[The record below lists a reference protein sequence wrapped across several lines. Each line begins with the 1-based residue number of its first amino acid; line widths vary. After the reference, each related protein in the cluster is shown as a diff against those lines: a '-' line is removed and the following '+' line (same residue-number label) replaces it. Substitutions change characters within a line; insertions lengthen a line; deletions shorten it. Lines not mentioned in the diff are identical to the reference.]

1 MINPNTNF
9 LLDFEARLQDNQDSI
24 FLEDESI
31 QQAIQIGNTILNPS
45 QRWQTY
51 LNALALFG
59 FEQWIRSRDLD
70 LIIDRRQ
77 CSLLKPQYANFLEG
91 VCNLQIGD
99 FKLCLLAMGTMFDEV
114 ILFPRIICD
123 RPEYTAHFY
132 VFVSVDE
139 EQERVNIEGFLSYS
153 QLVERQ
159 LQVRSDWMYQIPLTW
174 FDSNIENL
182 LLYLRCLEPTAIN
195 LPSLESDRTSSLRQL
210 QSELTPLI
218 PQLQSLHRP
227 LWEIL
232 TWEQG
237 SLLLTTPELVNWLY
251 NIRRESRLGQNRA
264 TITNKLSQI
273 VQHLDRGVINV
284 NLWLQEELDRV
295 SQNLAW
301 MLIPSEVLVPSELR
315 SLALSNQIL
324 NFEQLEGFLRN
335 LRRTGIEIPSEIC
348 GGYKDFNLDNNS
360 LRLYALTW
368 SMLSEDNLPEWTLL
382 LILGAQPSQ
391 IMPQEIQLKVSD
403 ATGILDE
410 QLLEQTRENTY
421 LYTLVIGA
429 LYEQF
434 SVAISL
440 SNGETLTL
448 PPFAFIDSR
457 SL

>member
-1 MINPNTNF
+1 MINPNTDF
-9 LLDFEARLQDNQDSI
+9 LLDFEARSLASI
-24 FLEDESI
+24 FLYDESI
-31 QQAIQIGNTILNPS
+31 QQALQISNTILNPS
-45 QRWQTY
+45 QKWQTY

-59 FEQWIRSRDLD
+59 FEQWIRDRDLD
-70 LIIDRRQ
+70 LIIDRKQ

-91 VCNLQIGD
+91 VCNLKVGD
-99 FKLCLLAMGTMFDEV
+99 FKLCLVAMGTMFDEA
-114 ILFPRIICD
+114 ISFPRIICD
-123 RPEYTAHFY
+123 RPEYVAHFY
-132 VFVSVDE
+132 VFLSVDE

-153 QLVERQ
+153 QLVECQ
-159 LQVRSDWMYQIPLTW
+159 LQARSDWTYQIPLTW
-174 FDSNIENL
+174 FDSNLENL

-195 LPSLESDRTSSLRQL
+195 LPSLESDNTLSLRQL

-218 PQLQSLHRP
+218 PQLQSPHRP

-237 SLLLTTPELVNWLY
+237 ALILTTPELVNWLY
-251 NIRRESRLGQNRA
+251 KIRMESRLGTNQA
-264 TITNKLSQI
+264 ILTNKLSQI
-273 VQHLDRGVINV
+273 VQNLDRGVINV
-284 NLWLQEELDRV
+284 NLWLQEELDLV

-315 SLALSNQIL
+315 SLALPNRVSD
-324 NFEQLEGFLRN
+324 FEQLEGFLRN
-335 LRRTGIEIPSEIC
+335 LRRTGIEISPETC

-391 IMPQEIQLKVSD
+391 IMPQGIQLKVSD

-421 LYTLVIGA
+421 LYTLVIGS
-429 LYEQF
+429 LDEQF

>member
-1 MINPNTNF
+1 MINPNTDF
-9 LLDFEARLQDNQDSI
+9 LLDFETRSQESI

-31 QQAIQIGNTILNPS
+31 QQAIQISNTILNPN

-59 FEQWIRSRDLD
+59 FEQWMRDRDLD

-77 CSLLKPQYANFLEG
+77 CLLLKPQYANLLEG

-99 FKLCLLAMGTMFDEV
+99 FKLCLLAIGTMFDEV
-114 ILFPRIICD
+114 ISLPRIICD

-159 LQVRSDWMYQIPLTW
+159 LQARSDWTYQIPLTW

-195 LPSLESDRTSSLRQL
+195 LPSLDSNNISSLRQL

-218 PQLQSLHRP
+218 PQLQSSHRP

-232 TWEQG
+232 SWEQG
-237 SLLLTTPELVNWLY
+237 ALLLTTPELVNWLY
-251 NIRRESRLGQNRA
+251 NIRMESSLGQNRA
-264 TITNKLSQI
+264 ILTNKLSQI
-273 VQHLDRGVINV
+273 VQHLNRGVINV

-315 SLALSNQIL
+315 SLALPNRVSD
-324 NFEQLEGFLRN
+324 FEQLEGFLRN
-335 LRRTGIEIPSEIC
+335 LRRTEIEIPSETC
-348 GGYKDFNLDNNS
+348 GGYKNFNLDNNS

-368 SMLSEDNLPEWTLL
+368 SMLSEDNIPEWTLL

-391 IMPQEIQLKVSD
+391 VMPQGVKLQVSD

-421 LYTLVIGA
+421 LYTLVIGS
-429 LYEQF
+429 LDEQF

-448 PPFAFIDSR
+448 PPFAFIESR
-457 SL
+457 SVEL